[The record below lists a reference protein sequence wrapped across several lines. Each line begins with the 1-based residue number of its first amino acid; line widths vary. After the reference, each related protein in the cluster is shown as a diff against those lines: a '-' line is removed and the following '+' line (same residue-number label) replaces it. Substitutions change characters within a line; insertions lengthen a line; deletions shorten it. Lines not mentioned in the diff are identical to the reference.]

1 MQQIKN
7 KRVTII
13 KHLVGKVRSPG
24 YSLPGDRDESFAYG
38 IRNKADEEGAGKVIQ
53 SWVEESEPTKQNEIK
68 CFPAT
73 NRLALHHG
81 CLTSKSQR
89 EFAMKKPISK
99 PRPHCNNKCDNKR
112 KSCLDPNIQD
122 LDRVFG
128 IKNVENDVSIK
139 DLLKSDYFEERD
151 YPNLS
156 QRQKKGRL
164 PPSRLTKASKL
175 LEASIKSRSQSN
187 EMHHHEMFKMKKF
200 LRVESKVKAM
210 MQVS

>member
-73 NRLALHHG
+73 NSMALHHG
-81 CLTSKSQR
+81 
-89 EFAMKKPISK
+89 F
-99 PRPHCNNKCDNKR
+99 
-112 KSCLDPNIQD
+112 D
-122 LDRVFG
+122 LGFHP
-128 IKNVENDVSIK
+128 E
-139 DLLKSDYFEERD
+139 
-151 YPNLS
+151 
-156 QRQKKGRL
+156 
-164 PPSRLTKASKL
+164 
-175 LEASIKSRSQSN
+175 
-187 EMHHHEMFKMKKF
+187 KF
-200 LRVESKVKAM
+200 LHFEHFM
-210 MQVS
+210 MVHLVALRS